1 MQMSEAVVLKEVQGV
16 TEANKLLTAGWR
28 LLAVTVKTSVEDEFQ
43 HTYYV
48 LGKPAELPSQQPTS
62 GGFQQTVS

>member
-1 MQMSEAVVLKEVQGV
+1 MQMSEAAVLKEVKGV

-28 LLAVTVKTSVEDEFQ
+28 LLAVTVKTTPEDEFQ

-48 LGKPAELPSQQPTS
+48 LGQPAEAKSPVPFKEML
-62 GGFQQTVS
+62 